1 MSVPV
6 FVRQVRGQRA
16 ERGQLLVIFALFL
29 VALVAG
35 LGLVFDA
42 GQAWGEQRRAQ
53 NTADSMAYAGALE
66 LAKRLAGV
74 QPEPTDANV
83 CSAILAAAA
92 GNVDGA
98 PNVTY
103 VPCNGSNDPQA
114 SYVNSNGTVV
124 LGAVGSGSIPTGAA
138 GVRVWSSRT
147 VHPFVTGRLLPF
159 DISATADATAIAGY
173 VDNPGAGSLLPLAV
187 PVNFTFCDGQNDP
200 HSSELTWPVGSDVV
214 VPLCRAD
221 PTGQATGGNVG
232 WIDWTP
238 PGGGTPEIIDSILNP
253 DNPGFRVP
261 SWLWAVQS
269 GNANNGGI
277 EDALRSLI
285 GQTVLVPKFDAV
297 CAVTPSGTQ
306 TQLTDCPAG
315 SLDKGRGNQWYHL
328 HSIAAFTISGVYL
341 QGNNAPI
348 CGGNGSTGCLTG
360 QFTGYV
366 YTGTVDAGPGFDPDH
381 PPLPGAVVGVQLIK

>member
-1 MSVPV
+1 MNGLWI
-6 FVRQVRGQRA
+6 VRSTRRQRD

-74 QPEPTDANV
+74 QPTPTDANV
-83 CSAILAAAA
+83 CSAMLAAAA

-103 VPCNGSNDPQA
+103 VPCNGANNPQA
-114 SYVNSNGTVV
+114 SYVNADGTVI
-124 LGAVGSGSIPTGAA
+124 LGAVGSGTIPTGAA
-138 GVRVWSSRT
+138 GVRAWSSRT
-147 VHPFVTGRLLPF
+147 VHPFVTGRLLPV
-159 DISATADATAIAGY
+159 DLTATADATAIAGY
-173 VDNPGAGSLLPLAV
+173 VDNAGAGSLLPLVV
-187 PVNFTFCDGQNDP
+187 PVNLTICDASNDP
-200 HSSELTWPVGSDVV
+200 SSPGGSWPVGSPVV

-232 WIDWTP
+232 WVDWTP
-238 PGGGTPEIIDSILNP
+238 PAGGTPELVGSIINP
-253 DNPGFRVP
+253 NNPAFKVP

-269 GNANNGGI
+269 GNINSA
-277 EDALRSLI
+277 DVQSALQGLI
-285 GQTVLVPKFDAV
+285 GRTVLVPKFDAV
-297 CAVTPSGTQ
+297 CATAPSGTQ
-306 TQLTDCPAG
+306 TQLSDCPAG

-328 HSIAAFTISGVYL
+328 HSLAAFTISGVYT
-341 QGNNAPI
+341 QGNNTAI
-348 CGGNGSTGCLTG
+348 CGGNGSTGCLSGT
-360 QFTGYV
+360 FTGYV
-366 YTGTVDAGPGFDPDH
+366 YTGTVDPGPGFDPNN
-381 PPLPGAVVGVQLIK
+381 PPLPGAVVGVQLIR